1 MIKVLIADDHAVFR
15 EGLGRILSD
24 ASDIEVVG
32 EAVDGASTIDLVRR
46 TPADV
51 IVLDLSMP
59 GRSGIDLIAQVHR
72 DVPQLKILVLT
83 MHAEDQYALR
93 AFRAGAVGYLT
104 KEGAVKELEKAIRK
118 AASGGTYMTQAVAEL
133 LIHNLGDPADRLLHQ
148 RLSDREFD
156 IFVRLSKGD
165 SLATIAHDLCISKKT
180 VSTYKARIL
189 ERMNLPNDVALVRYA
204 LTHGL
209 V

>member
-1 MIKVLIADDHAVFR
+1 M

-32 EAVDGASTIDLVRR
+32 EAIDGASTIDLVRN

-93 AFRAGAVGYLT
+93 ALRAGAIGYLT

-118 AASGGTYMTQAVAEL
+118 AASGGTYMKQPV
-133 LIHNLGDPADRLLHQ
+133 
-148 RLSDREFD
+148 
-156 IFVRLSKGD
+156 
-165 SLATIAHDLCISKKT
+165 C
-180 VSTYKARIL
+180 RIP
-189 ERMNLPNDVALVRYA
+189 EIVYQ
-204 LTHGL
+204 
-209 V
+209 

>member
-1 MIKVLIADDHAVFR
+1 
-15 EGLGRILSD
+15 

-32 EAVDGASTIDLVRR
+32 EAIDGASTIDLVRN

-93 AFRAGAVGYLT
+93 ALRAGAVGYL
-104 KEGAVKELEKAIRK
+104 
-118 AASGGTYMTQAVAEL
+118 
-133 LIHNLGDPADRLLHQ
+133 
-148 RLSDREFD
+148 
-156 IFVRLSKGD
+156 
-165 SLATIAHDLCISKKT
+165 
-180 VSTYKARIL
+180 
-189 ERMNLPNDVALVRYA
+189 
-204 LTHGL
+204 
-209 V
+209 